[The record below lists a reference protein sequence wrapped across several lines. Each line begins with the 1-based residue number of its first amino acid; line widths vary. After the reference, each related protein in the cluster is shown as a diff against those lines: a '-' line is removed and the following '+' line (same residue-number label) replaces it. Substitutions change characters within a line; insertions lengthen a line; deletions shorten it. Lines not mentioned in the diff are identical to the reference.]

1 MSQGLELE
9 NRADVVVVSEDVS
22 YSIAIC
28 APQILWLVKKL
39 IIGSWEYFTTVTV
52 LCSLLIMSVVA
63 D

>member
-28 APQILWLVKKL
+28 APQILQHVKNH
-39 IIGSWEYFTTVTV
+39 IIAIRA
-52 LCSLLIMSVVA
+52 IMPTALDS
-63 D
+63 